1 MIIRKAIESDIPQ
14 IALIEKACFSR
25 PWTEDSIRDSF
36 NNKSNCFYIAE
47 ADGKTVGYIG
57 LSVVLDEGYILNV
70 ATLPDYRRQGIAA
83 SLISHIINVYKDELR
98 FLTLEVRPSNTAAIR
113 LYEGFGFEKAG
124 ERKNYYRNPVE
135 NALLL
140 TLFINKENI

>member
-47 ADGKTVGYIG
+47 ADGKAVGYIG

-124 ERKNYYRNPVE
+124 ERKNYYRNPTE